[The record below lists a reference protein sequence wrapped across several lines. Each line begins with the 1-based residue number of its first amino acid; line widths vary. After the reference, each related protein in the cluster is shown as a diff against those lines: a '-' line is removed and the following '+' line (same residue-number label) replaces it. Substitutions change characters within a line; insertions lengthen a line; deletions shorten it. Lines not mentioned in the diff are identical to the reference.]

1 MPFNICDAMIC
12 VSDNSYFSNTFL
24 IEMEIVSATSS
35 FDFKAISL
43 ADPHPLNG
51 HAGFYFTQLGVGAE
65 NKPLYLQLPEC
76 VTKQGMV
83 NIKNTKYLD
92 LMFERSQHDALM
104 TWIEKLEYTCQD
116 IIDTKKDLW
125 FQTELTR
132 DDIETMMTQSTRLY
146 QSGKYI
152 LMRVFIETQ
161 KGLNTC
167 IAYNENEIGV
177 DLDTLEA
184 NKPLIP
190 LIQIEG
196 VKFSARSF
204 EIVLKLTQ
212 VMVLGKT
219 EKKTSCL
226 IKRPGGVSQGV
237 SQGVSSPNDDAPHTI
252 APHTIAPPTIAT
264 PITQAPIIAPPV
276 VQAPVIA
283 PNIVQA
289 PIIAP
294 PTITPPTP
302 AIIKSLEQSNDLED
316 ISIQIGGSTL
326 GSDTINLK
334 NPNEV
339 YYEIYRKAREK
350 AKEWRLKAIESYLE
364 AKEIKTKYMLF
375 DMDDSD
381 DSMDDSDDE
390 EEEEEP

>member
-1 MPFNICDAMIC
+1 
-12 VSDNSYFSNTFL
+12 
-24 IEMEIVSATSS
+24 MEIVSATSA

-51 HAGFYFTQLGVGAE
+51 HAGFYFTQLGVGPE

-116 IIDTKKDLW
+116 IIDTKKELW

-132 DDIETMMTQSTRLY
+132 DDIETMMTQATRLY
-146 QSGKYI
+146 QSGKFI
-152 LMRVFIETQ
+152 LMRVFIETL

-184 NKPLIP
+184 NKPIIP

-204 EIVLKLTQ
+204 EIALKLTQ
-212 VMVLGKT
+212 VMVIGKT

-226 IKRPGGVSQGV
+226 IKRPGVVKPNDEQGV
-237 SQGVSSPNDDAPHTI
+237 SPPHDDAKLV
-252 APHTIAPPTIAT
+252 AP
-264 PITQAPIIAPPV
+264 
-276 VQAPVIA
+276 
-283 PNIVQA
+283 IVQA
-289 PIIAP
+289 PIIQEPITIATPIIATPIQEPQPMQVLAP
-294 PTITPPTP
+294 QPMPMPVP
-302 AIIKSLEQSNDLED
+302 ALEPQPLAKSLEQISANTSTTTSTSNGLED
-316 ISIQIGGSTL
+316 ISIQFGSTL

-381 DSMDDSDDE
+381 DSMEDSDE
-390 EEEEEP
+390 EEEEEES

>member
-1 MPFNICDAMIC
+1 
-12 VSDNSYFSNTFL
+12 
-24 IEMEIVSATSS
+24 MEIVSATSA

-43 ADPHPLNG
+43 ADPHSLNG
-51 HAGFYFTQLGVGAE
+51 PAGFYFTQLGVGPE

-116 IIDTKKDLW
+116 IIDTKKELW
-125 FQTELTR
+125 FQTELSR
-132 DDIETMMTQSTRLY
+132 DDIETMMTQTTRLY
-146 QSGKYI
+146 QSGKFI
-152 LMRVFIETQ
+152 LMRVFIETL
-161 KGLNTC
+161 KGVNTC

-204 EIVLKLTQ
+204 EIALKLTQ
-212 VMVLGKT
+212 VMVIGKT

-226 IKRPGGVSQGV
+226 IKRPGVVSNNGDSV
-237 SQGVSSPNDDAPHTI
+237 
-252 APHTIAPPTIAT
+252 AT
-264 PITQAPIIAPPV
+264 PI
-276 VQAPVIA
+276 VQAP
-283 PNIVQA
+283 IVQA
-289 PIIAP
+289 PIIQAP
-294 PTITPPTP
+294 IIQAPITIATHIQEPQTMPVP
-302 AIIKSLEQSNDLED
+302 VSALEPQPLAKSLEQISTSTSTSTSNGLED
-316 ISIQIGGSTL
+316 ISIQIGSTL

-381 DSMDDSDDE
+381 DSMEDSDE
-390 EEEEEP
+390 EEEEEES

>member
-1 MPFNICDAMIC
+1 
-12 VSDNSYFSNTFL
+12 
-24 IEMEIVSATSS
+24 MEIVSATSA

-43 ADPHPLNG
+43 ADPHSLNG
-51 HAGFYFTQLGVGAE
+51 PAGFYFTQLGVGPE

-116 IIDTKKDLW
+116 IIDTKKELW
-125 FQTELTR
+125 FQTELSR
-132 DDIETMMTQSTRLY
+132 DDIETMMTQTTRLY
-146 QSGKYI
+146 QSGKFI
-152 LMRVFIETQ
+152 LMRVFIETL

-204 EIVLKLTQ
+204 EISLKLTQ
-212 VMVLGKT
+212 VMVIGKT

-226 IKRPGGVSQGV
+226 IKRPGVV
-237 SQGVSSPNDDAPHTI
+237 SPNNDGELGE
-252 APHTIAPPTIAT
+252 
-264 PITQAPIIAPPV
+264 PIIAAPI
-276 VQAPVIA
+276 VQAP
-283 PNIVQA
+283 IVQA
-289 PIIAP
+289 PIIQAP
-294 PTITPPTP
+294 IIATPIIQAPTP
-302 AIIKSLEQSNDLED
+302 AIIKSLEQNSTSLED
-316 ISIQIGGSTL
+316 ISIQIGTSTL

-364 AKEIKTKYMLF
+364 AKEIKTKYMLY

-390 EEEEEP
+390 EEEES

>member
-1 MPFNICDAMIC
+1 
-12 VSDNSYFSNTFL
+12 
-24 IEMEIVSATSS
+24 MEIVSATSA

-51 HAGFYFTQLGVGAE
+51 HAGFYFTQLGVGPE

-116 IIDTKKDLW
+116 IIDTKKELW

-132 DDIETMMTQSTRLY
+132 DDIETMMTQATRLY
-146 QSGKYI
+146 QSGKFI
-152 LMRVFIETQ
+152 LMRVFIETI

-184 NKPLIP
+184 NKPIIP

-204 EIVLKLTQ
+204 EISLKLTQ
-212 VMVLGKT
+212 VMVIGKT

-226 IKRPGGVSQGV
+226 IKRSGVV
-237 SQGVSSPNDDAPHTI
+237 SPKDDIVAVPI
-252 APHTIAPPTIAT
+252 IAT
-264 PITQAPIIAPPV
+264 PIIQAPII
-276 VQAPVIA
+276 
-283 PNIVQA
+283 QA
-289 PIIAP
+289 PIIQAP
-294 PTITPPTP
+294 QPIQEPMPMPVP
-302 AIIKSLEQSNDLED
+302 ALEPQPLAKSLEQISTSTSNGLED
-316 ISIQIGGSTL
+316 ISIQIGSTL

-381 DSMDDSDDE
+381 DSMEDSDE
-390 EEEEEP
+390 EEEEEEES

>member
-1 MPFNICDAMIC
+1 
-12 VSDNSYFSNTFL
+12 
-24 IEMEIVSATSS
+24 MEIVSATSS

-132 DDIETMMTQSTRLY
+132 DDIETMMTQATRLY

-226 IKRPGGVSQGV
+226 IKRPGGVSQGG
-237 SQGVSSPNDDAPHTI
+237 SQGVSSPNDDAAHTI
-252 APHTIAPPTIAT
+252 ATHTIATHTIAPPI
-264 PITQAPIIAPPV
+264 IQAPTIDPP
-276 VQAPVIA
+276 
-283 PNIVQA
+283 IVQA
-289 PIIAP
+289 PTIA
-294 PTITPPTP
+294 PPTP

>member
-1 MPFNICDAMIC
+1 
-12 VSDNSYFSNTFL
+12 
-24 IEMEIVSATSS
+24 MEIVSATSA

-43 ADPHPLNG
+43 ADPHSLNG
-51 HAGFYFTQLGVGAE
+51 PAGFYFTQLGVGPE

-116 IIDTKKDLW
+116 IIDTKKELW
-125 FQTELTR
+125 FQTELSR
-132 DDIETMMTQSTRLY
+132 DDIETMMTQTTRLY
-146 QSGKYI
+146 QSGKFI
-152 LMRVFIETQ
+152 LMRVFIETL

-204 EIVLKLTQ
+204 EISLKLTQ
-212 VMVLGKT
+212 VMVIGKT

-226 IKRPGGVSQGV
+226 IKRPGVV
-237 SQGVSSPNDDAPHTI
+237 SPNNDGELGEPII
-252 APHTIAPPTIAT
+252 A
-264 PITQAPIIAPPV
+264 APII
-276 VQAPVIA
+276 QAP
-283 PNIVQA
+283 IVQA
-289 PIIAP
+289 PIIQAP
-294 PTITPPTP
+294 IIQAPIVQAPIIQAPIIATPIIATPIIQAPTP
-302 AIIKSLEQSNDLED
+302 AIIKSLEQNSTSVSASTSLED
-316 ISIQIGGSTL
+316 ISIQIGTSTL

-364 AKEIKTKYMLF
+364 AKEIKTKYMLY

-390 EEEEEP
+390 EEEES

>member
-1 MPFNICDAMIC
+1 
-12 VSDNSYFSNTFL
+12 
-24 IEMEIVSATSS
+24 MEIVSATSS

-132 DDIETMMTQSTRLY
+132 DDIETMMTQATRLY

-226 IKRPGGVSQGV
+226 IKRPLGG
-237 SQGVSSPNDDAPHTI
+237 SQGVSSPNDDAAHTI
-252 APHTIAPPTIAT
+252 QAPTISPSIVQAPTISTPTIAT
-264 PITQAPIIAPPV
+264 PIVQSPTISPPII
-276 VQAPVIA
+276 QAPVIQA
-283 PNIVQA
+283 PIVQA
-289 PIIAP
+289 PTIA
-294 PTITPPTP
+294 PPTP

-381 DSMDDSDDE
+381 DSMEDSDE
-390 EEEEEP
+390 EEEEEEP

>member
-1 MPFNICDAMIC
+1 

-132 DDIETMMTQSTRLY
+132 DDIETMMTQATRLY

-252 APHTIAPPTIAT
+252 AAPIIATHTILAPTIAPPIIQEHVIAPPIVQEHVIAPPTIAPPTI
-264 PITQAPIIAPPV
+264 QAPT
-276 VQAPVIA
+276 
-283 PNIVQA
+283 
-289 PIIAP
+289 IAP
-294 PTITPPTP
+294 PTPV
-302 AIIKSLEQSNDLED
+302 IIKSLEQSNDLED

-381 DSMDDSDDE
+381 DSMEDSDDE
-390 EEEEEP
+390 EEEES